1 MKLLIITNNS
11 RVNEAISYNGESCFR
26 NIDVDF
32 DPDMSQMDVLVRAR
46 DMIHLG
52 AKLVMHPMMGR
63 IKPHE
68 TPYKSVFL
76 EVPEEREREKGTEC
90 DLNSVIMIEDSM
102 AETAKLLQNTFA
114 LKYDDSMLPDLQYL
128 DYLLLK
134 AGAEEYRR

>member
-1 MKLLIITNNS
+1 MKVLIITNNCM
-11 RVNEAISYNGESCFR
+11 VNEAVVNSGESCFR
-26 NIDVDF
+26 NFTVDF
-32 DPDMSQMDVLVRAR
+32 VPDLSQMEVLIKAR

-63 IKPHE
+63 IRPHE
-68 TPYKSVFL
+68 TPYKSVLL
-76 EVPEEREREKGTEC
+76 EVPEEREKGNGTEC

-128 DYLLLK
+128 DYLLLR

>member
-1 MKLLIITNNS
+1 MELLIITNNPK
-11 RVNEAISYNGESCFR
+11 VNEAITYSKESCFR
-26 NIDVDF
+26 GISVDF
-32 DPDMSQMDVLVRAR
+32 SAEYSQTEVLIRAR

-76 EVPEEREREKGTEC
+76 EVPEEREKVKGTEC
-90 DLNSVIMIEDSM
+90 DVNSIIMIEDSM
-102 AETAKLLQNTFA
+102 AETRKLLENTFA
-114 LKYDDSMLPDLQYL
+114 LKYDDTMLPDLQFL

-134 AGAEEYRR
+134 AGAEEYRQ